1 MLLHSGGMWKIGW
14 IKCRFWESRRN
25 SLNWCSSQASID
37 LSLKQQLIL
46 VLHSRVQNTLNPG
59 VLHWNNCW
67 ERPFT
72 MPSSQLFVFVSDIVF
87 GSCSFLSDHSDKFS
101 SGSGLKNVLRQ
112 QTKPFVWAE
121 NIWIWILVIC
131 IINKV
136 FLTYI
141 WSNHKQN
148 QGLKTVQNCVIS
160 AVNSREILRFL
171 S

>member
-1 MLLHSGGMWKIGW
+1 MQIL
-14 IKCRFWESRRN
+14 R
-25 SLNWCSSQASID
+25 
-37 LSLKQQLIL
+37 KQRKEFELMQL
-46 VLHSRVQNTLNPG
+46 PG
-59 VLHWNNCW
+59 VYWSLFETTTYSSITYSCPQYSLLRCFSFTQKQLLR

-87 GSCSFLSDHSDKFS
+87 GSCSSLSDHSDKFS
-101 SGSGLKNVLRQ
+101 SGSELKNVLRQ

-148 QGLKTVQNCVIS
+148 QGLKTVENCVIS

>member
-14 IKCRFWESRRN
+14 IKCRFWESRGK

-72 MPSSQLFVFVSDIVF
+72 MPGSQLFVFVSDIVF
-87 GSCSFLSDHSDKFS
+87 GSCSSLSDHSDKFS

-121 NIWIWILVIC
+121 DIWIWILVIC
-131 IINKV
+131 IIVICIITRCFWPTFDQIINRIKV
-136 FLTYI
+136 
-141 WSNHKQN
+141 WKQF
-148 QGLKTVQNCVIS
+148 KTVS
-160 AVNSREILRFL
+160 FL
-171 S
+171 Q